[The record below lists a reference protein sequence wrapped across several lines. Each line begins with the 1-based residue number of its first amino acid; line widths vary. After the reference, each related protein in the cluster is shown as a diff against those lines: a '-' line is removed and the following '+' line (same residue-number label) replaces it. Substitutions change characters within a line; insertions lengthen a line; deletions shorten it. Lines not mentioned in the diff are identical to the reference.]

1 MDPGRDRDPI
11 GTAAQL
17 IAHAQ
22 RLAAQMAQTLD
33 RTADAREELA
43 VTFEKMATMPY
54 VKDPDRYRQIAAR
67 LRAGTESL
75 RRLAANERTLAGDQ
89 RDDPDASDEC
99 TPAPR

>member
-1 MDPGRDRDPI
+1 
-11 GTAAQL
+11 
-17 IAHAQ
+17 
-22 RLAAQMAQTLD
+22 
-33 RTADAREELA
+33 
-43 VTFEKMATMPY
+43 MPY